1 MIKNNNN
8 KIFYTYLFIF
18 TLWCLPFLL
27 YQDFYRDDYTRLVTG
42 YAGWEN
48 AGRPLA
54 TLLYHFLSMDFG
66 IIHNLYPLPL
76 FLSVFILAYTFYS
89 LHKHIK
95 KTYDIKDYIL
105 LPSILIIVCN
115 PFYIQNLAY
124 QYDILP
130 MCIALSLSI
139 FAFIK
144 CNYKKSDFLWSVFF
158 IFIALNLYQPVIN
171 VFITFCIINM
181 CFPFIKSR
189 INKNIIYIQTLS
201 SIFAVVLYYLLVFIL
216 SPIKPLRSAKI
227 SLNEIPDHFIN
238 NINNLSSIMDSF
250 YLGIITLIVISA
262 LFYIFWV
269 YYSWKN
275 NNKILS
281 VILPFMLFI
290 FIWGPLLIL
299 KEEMTFPRTYLTVGI
314 LFGLLFL
321 FISHAYKYL
330 FTITYVFLSFS
341 YFILISFCYTQ
352 NQQFMFEKN
361 LIGITLNK
369 ISEQKELYSTLM
381 IFSYGGMPESPNI
394 KILKSYLPYL
404 NMIQKPSYRWEARF
418 KMAILGY
425 NYTNSM
431 YTYTIADNSSEWDK
445 ICKDGLDDVF
455 SLKIKTDYSDV
466 FYDKNKKYTS
476 IWFRNKNSSVC
487 DNKPLNFD
495 AE

>member
-1 MIKNNNN
+1 MIKNTNN
-8 KIFYTYLFIF
+8 KIFYTYLFF
-18 TLWCLPFLL
+18 LSLWCLPFLL

-48 AGRPLA
+48 AGRPFA
-54 TLLYHFLSMDFG
+54 TLIYHFLSMDFG
-66 IIHNLYPLPL
+66 VIHSLYPLPL
-76 FLSVFILAYTFYS
+76 FLSILILAYTFNS
-89 LHKHIK
+89 LHKYIK
-95 KTYDIKDYIL
+95 KTYNIKNYIL
-105 LPSILIIVCN
+105 FPSILLIVCN

-139 FAFIK
+139 LAFIK
-144 CNYKKSDFLWSVFF
+144 CNYKKSDFLWCILF

-171 VFITFCIINM
+171 VFITLCIINM
-181 CFPFIKSR
+181 CFPFIKPY
-189 INKNIIYIQTLS
+189 INKNIIYVQAIS
-201 SIFAVVLYYLLVFIL
+201 SIFSVAIYYLLIFVL
-216 SPIKPLRSAKI
+216 SPIKPLRSEKI
-227 SLNEIPDHFIN
+227 SFNEITEHLFH
-238 NINNLSSIMDSF
+238 NIKNLLSIMDGF
-250 YLGIITLIVISA
+250 YFGFYTVVFIS
-262 LFYIFWV
+262 LMFYILWV
-269 YYSWKN
+269 YFSWKTK
-275 NNKILS
+275 NKLLS
-281 VILPFMLFI
+281 IFLPFLLFL

-299 KEEMTFPRTYLTVGI
+299 KEEMTFPRTYLTIGI
-314 LFGLLFL
+314 LLGLSLL
-321 FISHAYKYL
+321 FISHVYKYL
-330 FTITYVFLSFS
+330 FTIAYVFLSFS

-361 LIGITLNK
+361 LIGLTLNE
-369 ISEQKELYSTLM
+369 ISEQKKLYSTLM
-381 IFSYGGMPESPNI
+381 IFSYGNMPESPDV
-394 KILKSYLPYL
+394 KILKSRLPYL

-425 NYTNSM
+425 DYTNSM
-431 YTYTIADNSSEWDK
+431 YTYTIADNSSEWEK
-445 ICKDGLDDVF
+445 ICKEGLDDVF

>member
-1 MIKNNNN
+1 
-8 KIFYTYLFIF
+8 
-18 TLWCLPFLL
+18 
-27 YQDFYRDDYTRLVTG
+27 
-42 YAGWEN
+42 
-48 AGRPLA
+48 
-54 TLLYHFLSMDFG
+54 
-66 IIHNLYPLPL
+66 
-76 FLSVFILAYTFYS
+76 
-89 LHKHIK
+89 
-95 KTYDIKDYIL
+95 
-105 LPSILIIVCN
+105 
-115 PFYIQNLAY
+115 
-124 QYDILP
+124 
-130 MCIALSLSI
+130 
-139 FAFIK
+139 
-144 CNYKKSDFLWSVFF
+144 
-158 IFIALNLYQPVIN
+158 
-171 VFITFCIINM
+171 
-181 CFPFIKSR
+181 
-189 INKNIIYIQTLS
+189 
-201 SIFAVVLYYLLVFIL
+201 
-216 SPIKPLRSAKI
+216 
-227 SLNEIPDHFIN
+227 
-238 NINNLSSIMDSF
+238 
-250 YLGIITLIVISA
+250 
-262 LFYIFWV
+262 
-269 YYSWKN
+269 
-275 NNKILS
+275 
-281 VILPFMLFI
+281 
-290 FIWGPLLIL
+290 
-299 KEEMTFPRTYLTVGI
+299 MTFPRTYLTIGI

-321 FISHAYKYL
+321 FISYAYKYL
-330 FTITYVFLSFS
+330 FTIAYVFLSFS

-394 KILKSYLPYL
+394 KTLKSYLPYL

>member
-8 KIFYTYLFIF
+8 KIFYIYLFIL

-27 YQDFYRDDYTRLVTG
+27 YQDFYRDDYTRIVTG

-54 TLLYHFLSMDFG
+54 TLLYYFLGMDFG
-66 IIHNLYPLPL
+66 MIHNLYPLPL
-76 FLSVFILAYTFYS
+76 FLSIFILAYTFNS

-95 KTYDIKDYIL
+95 KTYNIKDYIL
-105 LPSILIIVCN
+105 FPSILLIVCN

-144 CNYKKSDFLWSVFF
+144 CNYKKYDFLWSVTF

-181 CFPFIKSR
+181 CFPFIKSC
-189 INKNIIYIQTLS
+189 IDKNIIYIQAIS
-201 SIFAVVLYYLLVFIL
+201 SVCAIVIYYLLVFVL
-216 SPIKPLRSAKI
+216 SPIKPLRSERI
-227 SLNEIPDHFIN
+227 SLNDIPEHFLH
-238 NINNLSSIMDSF
+238 NIKNLLSMMDSF
-250 YLGIITLIVISA
+250 YLGAFTIIIIIS
-262 LFYIFWV
+262 LFYIFWIF
-269 YYSWKN
+269 YSWKTN
-275 NNKILS
+275 SKILS
-281 VILPFMLFI
+281 IILPFVLFI

-299 KEEMTFPRTYLTVGI
+299 KEEMTFPRTYLTIGI
-314 LFGLLFL
+314 LLGLLFL

-330 FTITYVFLSFS
+330 FTIAYVFLSFS

-352 NQQFMFEKN
+352 NQQFIFEKN

-369 ISEQKELYSTLM
+369 ISEKKELYSTLM
-381 IFSYGGMPESPNI
+381 IFSYGGMPESPKI
-394 KILKSYLPYL
+394 TILKNRLPYL
-404 NMIQKPSYRWEARF
+404 KMIQKPSYRWEARF

-425 NYTNSM
+425 DYTNSM
-431 YTYTIADNSSEWDK
+431 YTYTIADNTSEWTK
-445 ICKDGLDDVF
+445 ICKDGLDDIF

-487 DNKPLNFD
+487 DNKPLIFD